1 MGQDKLTVEAAIIK
15 NIAAGF
21 AYEFKADNQDAWIP
35 KIKKF
40 QKENSITETGFIS
53 QSDKT
58 YKALKCKVAEELKLT
73 DQVSDCPANHN

>member
-21 AYEFKADNQDAWIP
+21 VYAYKADTQKEWTP

-53 QSDKT
+53 QSDET
-58 YKALKCKVAEELKLT
+58 YKALKCKVAEELKPT
-73 DQVSDCPANHN
+73 DQVPDCPANPN